1 VDIEKNIPLAPLTT
15 FKVGGPAR
23 YFADATT
30 EEEVK
35 HAVAWAAEH
44 SAPLFVLGGGSNL
57 IISDQGWPGL
67 VLKISI
73 EGIHSSSTGKGK
85 YFQAG
90 AGANWDALVTCAVD
104 ENCAGVECMSG
115 IPGTAGGTPIQN
127 VGAYGQE
134 VSDTISYVR
143 VLEIANGNVIEFS
156 NAECKFAYR
165 SSIFN
170 TSHRGRFIV
179 LSVTYQLTPDG
190 PPRIEYADLKKHFA
204 AAEDPTLEQVREA
217 VLAIRQSKAML
228 IVEGDEDSRSAGSF
242 FKNPLVTPVEAARIE
257 ELARSRNPEQA
268 FPRYPAEKGLVK
280 LSAAWLVEQAGIRK
294 GYSLGRAGTS
304 RKHSLAIVNRG
315 GATAQEIMALKNEIE
330 KKVSDVWGITLQ
342 SEPVFVGFDN
352 GAG

>member
-1 VDIEKNIPLAPLTT
+1 VDIQENIPLAPLTT

-35 HAVAWAAEH
+35 HAVVWAAEH
-44 SAPLFVLGGGSNL
+44 RAPLFVLGGGSNL
-57 IISDQGWPGL
+57 VISDEGWPGL

-73 EGIHSSSTGKGK
+73 EGIHSSSAGEGK

-90 AGANWDALVTCAVD
+90 AGANWDALVGCAVD
-104 ENCAGVECMSG
+104 ENCAGMECMSG
-115 IPGTAGGTPIQN
+115 IPGTVGGTPIQN

-143 VLEIANGNVIEFS
+143 VLEIADGNIIEFS

-170 TSHRGRFIV
+170 TSHRARYIV

-190 PPRIEYADLKKHFA
+190 PPKIEYADLKKHFA
-204 AAEDPTLEQVREA
+204 ESKEEPTLEQVREA
-217 VLAIRQSKAML
+217 VLAIRKSKAML
-228 IVEGDEDSRSAGSF
+228 IEEGDEDSRSAGSF
-242 FKNPLVTPVEAARIE
+242 FKNPVVTPVEAARIE
-257 ELARSRNPEQA
+257 ELARSRNPEQV

-294 GYSLGRAGTS
+294 GYSLGRAGIS
-304 RKHSLAIVNRG
+304 FKHSLAIVNRG
-315 GATAQEIMALKNEIE
+315 GATAHDIVALSNEVE
-330 KKVSDVWGITLQ
+330 KKVFDVWGIKLQ
-342 SEPVFVGFDN
+342 PEPVFVGF
-352 GAG
+352 